1 MTGKPARW
9 SSRHQDVS
17 CLSVS
22 RSRST
27 PGRGETRSRSW
38 RRHASSRRRSSR
50 ADSSTAESS
59 STERT
64 WHLAAAAQGEDER
77 IASSLETVALD
88 ARGRGAQAVASKAFE
103 HAARLSPE
111 VEARARRLHEA
122 GADAYLAGE

>member
-1 MTGKPARW
+1 
-9 SSRHQDVS
+9 
-17 CLSVS
+17 
-22 RSRST
+22 
-27 PGRGETRSRSW
+27 
-38 RRHASSRRRSSR
+38 
-50 ADSSTAESS
+50 DSSTAESS

-122 GADAYLAGE
+122 GADAYLAGEAERSRDLLQEAATSTSEPALFADIRSEERRVGKECRATESVKSVVKK